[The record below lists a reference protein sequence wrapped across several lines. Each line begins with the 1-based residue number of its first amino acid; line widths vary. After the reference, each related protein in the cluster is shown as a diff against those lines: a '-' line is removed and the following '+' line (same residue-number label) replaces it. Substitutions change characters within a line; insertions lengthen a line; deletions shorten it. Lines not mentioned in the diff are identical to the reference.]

1 MHFNRS
7 ARAWMITCG
16 EWIQN
21 HSKKMF
27 DEYIFT
33 EHARNE
39 YERTI
44 WFNPN
49 VRKYLSHTH
58 SYSIS
63 VQIERG
69 ESTLYCRPAC
79 NQKNTIS
86 YLYTSTVRIIN
97 TMNVQLW
104 TMIRRILS
112 PKIFVQSAIGTVLF
126 AHSLFSYLSI
136 EITFHFFFSHFH
148 VNRNRYTKH
157 HRDIDMNRFTQM
169 IKP

>member
-1 MHFNRS
+1 
-7 ARAWMITCG
+7 MITCW

-58 SYSIS
+58 PYSIS
-63 VQIERG
+63 SYIDRG

-86 YLYTSTVRIIN
+86 YLYTSTARIIIN

-104 TMIRRILS
+104 TMIRQILS
-112 PKIFVQSAIGTVLF
+112 PKIFVQSAIDTVLF
-126 AHSLFSYLSI
+126 AHSLFSYLSDRNN
-136 EITFHFFFSHFH
+136 FSFFFALPC
-148 VNRNRYTKH
+148 K
-157 HRDIDMNRFTQM
+157 Q
-169 IKP
+169 K

>member
-7 ARAWMITCG
+7 ARAWMITCW

-58 SYSIS
+58 PYSIS
-63 VQIERG
+63 SYIDRG

-86 YLYTSTVRIIN
+86 YLYTSTARIIIN

-104 TMIRRILS
+104 TMIRQILS
-112 PKIFVQSAIGTVLF
+112 PKIFVQSAIDTVLF
-126 AHSLFSYLSI
+126 AHSLFSYLSDRNN
-136 EITFHFFFSHFH
+136 FSFFFALPC
-148 VNRNRYTKH
+148 K
-157 HRDIDMNRFTQM
+157 Q
-169 IKP
+169 K